1 MSNMADP
8 LQKVRDLLSDDPR
21 TAVLLT
27 ELLGPPI
34 GTRPQTNPAT
44 PA

>member
-1 MSNMADP
+1 MADP
-8 LQKVRDLLSDDPR
+8 LQKLRELLGDDPR
-21 TAVLLT
+21 TAVLLI

-34 GTRPQTNPAT
+34 GMRPQSDPDT

>member
-8 LQKVRDLLSDDPR
+8 LQKLRELLSNDPR

-27 ELLGPPI
+27 ELLGTPI
-34 GTRPQTNPAT
+34 GMRPQNSPDT

>member
-1 MSNMADP
+1 MADP
-8 LQKVRDLLSDDPR
+8 LQKLRELLNDDPR

-34 GTRPQTNPAT
+34 AMRPQNNPDT

>member
-1 MSNMADP
+1 MADP
-8 LQKVRDLLSDDPR
+8 LQKPRELLGDDPR
-21 TAVLLT
+21 TAVLLI

-34 GTRPQTNPAT
+34 GMRSQGDPDT